1 MDAYDISENKNFKT
15 FQILPIPDPC
25 TSVEFNSISV
35 GKHVACSY
43 SEDGRWYLAIVL
55 EKNEEE
61 QECLLQFYQPPGEI
75 ASIRGFK
82 STTNSKD
89 QAWIPCVNVLK
100 NIDSLEKTSR
110 SGRTFKLSPT
120 EYAQVSELFTKK
132 MQDS

>member
-1 MDAYDISENKNFKT
+1 
-15 FQILPIPDPC
+15 
-25 TSVEFNSISV
+25 
-35 GKHVACSY
+35 
-43 SEDGRWYLAIVL
+43 L